1 VKAVKKFVQIPFNEK
16 KLLIEALWELCR
28 ARLLLLL
35 VPFRRIAPG
44 MGEHMKE
51 TAEEP
56 LSRHLET
63 LGHIR
68 RALRRASR
76 HTPWANA
83 CLVQAL
89 AGKNMLKRRGIP
101 YTLYLGLT
109 KNGKIEKGMKAHA
122 WLRSGN
128 LVLTGKQGVRLSSYT
143 VVSMFAGD
151 NR

>member
-1 VKAVKKFVQIPFNEK
+1 VKAVKKFVQIPFKEK
-16 KLLIEALWELCR
+16 KLLMEAFWELSR

-35 VPFRRIAPG
+35 VPFRKIAPG
-44 MGEHMKE
+44 IGEHMKE
-51 TAEEP
+51 TAKEP
-56 LSRHLET
+56 LARHLET

-68 RALRRASR
+68 RALRRASKY
-76 HTPWANA
+76 TPWESA

-101 YTLYLGLT
+101 YTFYLGLT

-128 LVLTGKQGVRLSSYT
+128 LVLTGKEGVRLSSYT

-151 NR
+151 NG